1 MQQELAA
8 RKSSGS
14 ASGIVGDP
22 NSRHDPSLVA
32 AQNSAMERYHKS
44 IPKEK
49 TADEIKAEK
58 DANKKKE
65 REALRA
71 ERIKAAKQSTIANA
85 AVRLRAKYGDDF
97 RSKIKGYDD
106 LEKRFMQSQT
116 MRASNFRAEL
126 AAMETGLRK
135 AKANTLSLDQGLKNL
150 RSTLISVSA
159 AYGAFN
165 AAASVVKTGQLFQGM
180 EATMLMVS
188 DDSEEAAKR
197 MQFVRE
203 QSYRLGLDLKTAAQG
218 YTQMSISAK
227 GVLSKAQNDE
237 LFKGFSEYATAL
249 QVDPV
254 KYQRGIT
261 AIQQMMGKGQIMAEE
276 LKSQLS
282 EGIPGSLNVFLKA
295 TQEAFNDSS
304 IDIAKLMDMM
314 KNGELKASKILP
326 LVAKYYAEAARK
338 GGALTK
344 AQQSNRVAMQRLQQ
358 TWMNFQNKIFESGFG
373 DELTKTF
380 NDLSHML
387 DAKGPLA
394 EKVGQFTSGFIKGF
408 MDIAHTISNVCI
420 FINAELNMYIPQWIK
435 KSETFQKATNWV
447 GWGLGALFFAAS
459 LVRVFKILAKIAGI
473 TGTLKVLKDIFGDG
487 DGSGGDKPKNPRK
500 PRIPKFL
507 RRGKGWIGLLATAAI
522 AATGLDVDDS
532 EEPSSDQIPTKSM
545 QEDFVKNR
553 SISGGLSQWWDSL
566 WAGHMQDKAN
576 YLQSHNLMPGGSA
589 TGQTVAPM
597 VIPTEPVSGEITIK
611 IDAGELRNMIDQQIE
626 TANMDNINLILA
638 VPQ

>member
-1 MQQELAA
+1 
-8 RKSSGS
+8 
-14 ASGIVGDP
+14 
-22 NSRHDPSLVA
+22 
-32 AQNSAMERYHKS
+32 
-44 IPKEK
+44 
-49 TADEIKAEK
+49 
-58 DANKKKE
+58 
-65 REALRA
+65 
-71 ERIKAAKQSTIANA
+71 
-85 AVRLRAKYGDDF
+85 
-97 RSKIKGYDD
+97 
-106 LEKRFMQSQT
+106 
-116 MRASNFRAEL
+116 
-126 AAMETGLRK
+126 
-135 AKANTLSLDQGLKNL
+135 
-150 RSTLISVSA
+150 
-159 AYGAFN
+159 
-165 AAASVVKTGQLFQGM
+165 
-180 EATMLMVS
+180 
-188 DDSEEAAKR
+188 
-197 MQFVRE
+197 
-203 QSYRLGLDLKTAAQG
+203 
-218 YTQMSISAK
+218 
-227 GVLSKAQNDE
+227 
-237 LFKGFSEYATAL
+237 
-249 QVDPV
+249 
-254 KYQRGIT
+254 
-261 AIQQMMGKGQIMAEE
+261 
-276 LKSQLS
+276 
-282 EGIPGSLNVFLKA
+282 
-295 TQEAFNDSS
+295 
-304 IDIAKLMDMM
+304 MDMM

-459 LVRVFKILAKIAGI
+459 LVRVFRILAKIAGI

-487 DGSGGDKPKNPRK
+487 DDKPKNPRK

-507 RRGKGWIGLLATAAI
+507 RRGKGWLGLIATAAI

-553 SISGGLSQWWDSL
+553 SISGGLFQWWDSL

-576 YLQSHNLMPGGSA
+576 YLQSHNLMPGGSTA
-589 TGQTVAPM
+589 GQTVAPM